1 MKVLITGARGML
13 AQDIIRVLE
22 DKYLI
27 VPVTHADLDIG
38 NHEQTVQL
46 VSSHKPDFV
55 INCAAYTN
63 VDGCESDAHRAFAIN
78 ADGMKNLAHAC
89 RETGAKLIH
98 VSTDYVFDGASRRPY
113 VEDDATNPL
122 SVYGRSK
129 LAGERYVQDILES
142 YVIVR
147 TEWLYGRQGKHFVGT
162 ILHQARERD
171 ELEVVDDQTGSPTC
185 AADLARAIGTL
196 LSVSANGI
204 YHVTNAG
211 SCTWYGFACRILSLA
226 GSATRIKPIS
236 SQQLARPAPRP
247 ANSVL
252 DCSRFTRETGQ
263 VLRHWEQALEA
274 YLQGQPELSPKAAQ
288 PPQA

>member
-1 MKVLITGARGML
+1 ML

-22 DKYLI
+22 GKHLI

-38 NHEQTVQL
+38 NPVQTAQL
-46 VSSHKPDFV
+46 LSSHKPDCV
-55 INCAAYTN
+55 INCAAYTD
-63 VDGCESDAHRAFAIN
+63 VDGCESDPDRAFAIN
-78 ADGMKNLAHAC
+78 ADGVKNLAHAC
-89 RETGAKLIH
+89 RETRAKLIH
-98 VSTDYVFDGASRRPY
+98 ISTDYVFDGASQRPY

-162 ILHQARERD
+162 MLQLARERD
-171 ELEVVDDQTGSPTC
+171 VLEVVDDQTGSPTC
-185 AADLARAIGTL
+185 AADLAQAIAAL
-196 LSVSANGI
+196 LAASAKGI

-211 SCTWYGFACRILSLA
+211 SCTWYGFACRILALA
-226 GSATRIKPIS
+226 GSTTRVKPITS
-236 SQQLARPAPRP
+236 ARLARPAPRP

-252 DCSRFTRETGQ
+252 NCSKFTWKTGQ
-263 VLRHWEQALEA
+263 VLRPWDQALA
-274 YLQGQPELSPKAAQ
+274 DFLQGQPELSPKAAQ